1 MVTSAST
8 SPSPCAKSER
18 MGLGLSS
25 IKGQE
30 RATMEQRMSVGNCS
44 VSLFPFIGE
53 PLTAYV
59 SDNELMIK
67 WWLRVFSLHHFPY
80 QVKNVQGVLSYAWYL
95 RWLIFGCST
104 NIACHACLTE
114 LIQISRQCNIQNQIQ
129 SNEGSGSGWTPSTDW
144 RNTEVCKYGNQSSW
158 SPKVR
163 PLETI
168 RP

>member
-1 MVTSAST
+1 
-8 SPSPCAKSER
+8 
-18 MGLGLSS
+18 
-25 IKGQE
+25 
-30 RATMEQRMSVGNCS
+30 
-44 VSLFPFIGE
+44 
-53 PLTAYV
+53 
-59 SDNELMIK
+59 MIK

-168 RP
+168 QDLNHIWSYGDNDMSSFQIKRVQVITTTRVRIALAKNAGCLQNGLRMLLLTWIYLVS